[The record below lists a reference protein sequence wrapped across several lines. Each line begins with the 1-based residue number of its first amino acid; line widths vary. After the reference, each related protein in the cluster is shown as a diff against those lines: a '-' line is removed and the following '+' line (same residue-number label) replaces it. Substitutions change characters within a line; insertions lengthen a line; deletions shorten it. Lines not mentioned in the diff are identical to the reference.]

1 MVSKHRAPCYVMGR
15 RRDRCE
21 FAVDSCPM
29 NTLPLS
35 ISTRRNDLEYR
46 ITWLLW
52 TCCALSIVFIIVVP
66 TIPAVIFLIAILVYC
81 ALFPARPY
89 QALTWNFVPWV
100 IVVFGALSV
109 IWSEQP
115 MQSLRGASQIA
126 LSVLAALMFARGL
139 HAKSFISSVMF
150 AFIASNVV
158 YLFVPSVF
166 GSKNMVGQSLAII
179 VLASFWVMFDR
190 QQATIV
196 RLIALVALIAA
207 PPMLI
212 SANSEGALLAGVL
225 SLACSLVPLL
235 IRGLHPNTRV
245 YLVCIGALVGG
256 AAVTFSLLV
265 FDNLFDA
272 LLQSIGKDVSLTG
285 RTLLWSHALAV
296 IADHPFGVG
305 LQAYWNDSNIDAV
318 RFWET
323 FYIDNH
329 YGFHFHD
336 LWLETGVELGV
347 IGILIAAC
355 TTLLVFFTVWRWA
368 LQNPEPDSC
377 FFAGFVTFILARTV
391 GEVELYAQFS
401 MTSMLFL
408 AAYYYANTRGSPKLR
423 YA

>member
-1 MVSKHRAPCYVMGR
+1 MSTFPLISATHP
-15 RRDRCE
+15 RDW
-21 FAVDSCPM
+21 
-29 NTLPLS
+29 
-35 ISTRRNDLEYR
+35 EYR
-46 ITWLLW
+46 VTWLLW
-52 TCCALSIVFIIVVP
+52 TCCALSITFIIVVP
-66 TIPAVIFLIAILVYC
+66 TIPAIIFLGAVLLYC

-100 IVVFGALSV
+100 IVIYGALSV

-126 LSVLAALMFARGL
+126 LSVLAALMFAHGL
-139 HAKSFISSVMF
+139 RARSFIASIMF
-150 AFIASNVV
+150 AFIASNVA

-166 GSKNMVGQSLAII
+166 GSKNMVGQSLAIV
-179 VLASFWVMFDR
+179 VLASFWVLLDR
-190 QQATIV
+190 QQTTIV
-196 RLIALVALIAA
+196 RLIALVALFAA
-207 PPMLI
+207 PPIFI

-225 SLACSLVPLL
+225 ALACSLIPFLM
-235 IRGLHPNTRV
+235 RGLHPNTRTF
-245 YLVCIGALVGG
+245 LVCFGALVGG
-256 AAVTFSLLV
+256 AAVTLSLLL
-265 FDNLFDA
+265 FDNLFDL

-285 RTLLWSHALAV
+285 RTLLWSHALSV

-305 LQAYWNDSNIDAV
+305 LQAYWNDSNIDAI

-347 IGILIAAC
+347 IGIVIAAV
-355 TTLLVFFTVWRWA
+355 TTLIVFFSVWRWV
-368 LQNPEPDSC
+368 LQKPAPESC

-408 AAYYYANTRGSPKLR
+408 AGYYYASIRRGPTLEC
-423 YA
+423 A